1 MLAIDGMRAKK
12 ITQSCLTLIVA
23 FVCQLTSARLLA
35 QGQEST
41 ASTPAPISHIAN
53 ILRQTKTVS
62 VSCGDDADMQTC
74 KFFVNALG
82 AALRK
87 HGVQVLLFNDSET
100 LVQSFYVPPRL
111 LPSHYVTLRLI
122 EDGSPVR
129 LYLGGFCFDPE
140 RSDFY
145 KGLPLPRWS
154 QTEGGKDVGPL
165 ETDKA
170 AAASK
175 LAQQFASYW
184 SDTVGTKREPESKT
198 KTPK

>member
-1 MLAIDGMRAKK
+1 MKGLK
-12 ITQSCLTLIVA
+12 SA
-23 FVCQLTSARLLA
+23 FVIVCLCSLISTGLLA
-35 QGQEST
+35 QEQEAT
-41 ASTPAPISHIAN
+41 KTVPAPISQIAN
-53 ILRQTKTVS
+53 VLRQTRTVS
-62 VSCGDDADMQTC
+62 VSCGDDADTQTC
-74 KFFVNALG
+74 KFFVNSLG
-82 AALRK
+82 DALRK
-87 HGVQVLLFNDSET
+87 RGVQVLFFYDAET

-129 LYLGGFCFDPE
+129 LYLGGFCFDPQ
-140 RSDFY
+140 RGDFY

-154 QTEGGKDVGPL
+154 QAEGGKDVGPL

-184 SDTVGTKREPESKT
+184 SDTVGTNKQEPKSKT
-198 KTPK
+198 KAPK